1 MSEARTSTRA
11 MEVPIDHEKDLSEGL
26 QQQLEDGAFR
36 TPITRFELAA
46 GRTLA
51 RLSRRSEPAPAWVV
65 WALLGLMG
73 HLVSLLWFL
82 AFGQVDI
89 TRTNPKLLLDT
100 FFTIWVPIITLLGFQ
115 WGFKNAHTLLQDCVL
130 PALQPAQ
137 DLRALR
143 RWLTISA
150 SPSLMLGAG
159 AAVGLLLLGLGWLP
173 YVSTSGLTPLS
184 VLLPGLISS
193 MLFGLSSFLL
203 YLIPSFSLLLGHYR
217 YQLFDPDP
225 AHSEVVER
233 MKSVMNQFS
242 YIVAFLS
249 ILVSLSTAFLGL
261 FSNLLLSLIA
271 FGWFPLAVLFVTN
284 QYSLRRIITRSKRK
298 KLTALQSEI
307 EHLESEGDWRRV
319 EWFEQM
325 KRLLDYYER
334 VKGSTDT
341 ALDLRGGLDFVVQ
354 MLLPLLAF
362 GLASL
367 EFFAT
372 LRP

>member
-11 MEVPIDHEKDLSEGL
+11 MEISADHAQDLFQGL
-26 QQQLEDGAFR
+26 QRQLEDGVYR

-46 GRTLA
+46 GGALA
-51 RLSRRSEPAPAWVV
+51 RLSRRPEPAPAWVV
-65 WALLGLMG
+65 WALLGLVA

-89 TRTNPKLLLDT
+89 TRANPKLLLDT
-100 FFTIWVPIITLLGFQ
+100 FFTIWVPILTLLSFQ

-130 PALQPAQ
+130 PALKPGQ
-137 DLRALR
+137 DLRALQ
-143 RWLTISA
+143 RWLTIST
-150 SPSLMLGAG
+150 SPGLMLGAS
-159 AAVGLLLLGLGWLP
+159 VTVSLLLLGLSWLP
-173 YVSTSGLTPLS
+173 YVSTTGLTPLS
-184 VLLPGLISS
+184 VLLPGLFSS
-193 MLFGLSSFLL
+193 VLFGLSSFLL
-203 YLIPSFSLLLGHYR
+203 YLIPAFSMLLGQYH
-217 YQLFDPDP
+217 YQLFDLDP

-233 MKSVMNQFS
+233 MKGVMNQFS

-271 FGWFPLAVLFVTN
+271 FGWFPLAVLFVIN
-284 QYSLRRIITRSKRK
+284 HYSLRRIIARSKRQ
-298 KLTALQSEI
+298 KLNALQTEI
-307 EHLESEGDWRRV
+307 ENLESEGDWRRV
-319 EWFEQM
+319 EWFDSM